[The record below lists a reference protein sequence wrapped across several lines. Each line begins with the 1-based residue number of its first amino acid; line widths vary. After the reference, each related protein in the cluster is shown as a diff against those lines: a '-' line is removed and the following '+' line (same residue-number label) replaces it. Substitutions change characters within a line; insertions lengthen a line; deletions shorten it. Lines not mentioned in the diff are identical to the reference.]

1 MLIHKNIKLSTQKL
15 KTLIND
21 KNNSFGNEIFYK
33 NRISDEEF
41 FEGSN
46 RLVLKSDSHF
56 DAGELLLSLFEQLR
70 GLTAGTTITLNQ
82 HSLKQEI
89 IKQINHIAITNQ
101 QYFNAEF
108 SQAFHLWEKNK
119 NFTNMQEIETIV
131 SILQNSLKKNSL

>member
-1 MLIHKNIKLSTQKL
+1 MLIHKDMKLSTQKL
-15 KTLIND
+15 KAFIND

-41 FEGSN
+41 FENSS

-56 DAGELLLSLFEQLR
+56 DTGELLLSLFEQLR
-70 GLTAGTTITLNQ
+70 GLTAGTAITLNQ

-101 QYFNAEF
+101 QYFNTEL
-108 SQAFHLWEKNK
+108 SQAFHVWEKNK
-119 NFTNMQEIETIV
+119 NVVNMQEIETIV
-131 SILQNSLKKNSL
+131 SVLQNSLKKNFL

>member
-1 MLIHKNIKLSTQKL
+1 MLIHKNMKLSTQKL

-33 NRISDEEF
+33 NRMSDEEF
-41 FEGSN
+41 FERSN

-70 GLTAGTTITLNQ
+70 GLTTGTTITLNQ

-101 QYFNAEF
+101 QYFNTEF

-119 NFTNMQEIETIV
+119 NVTTMQEIETMV
-131 SILQNSLKKNSL
+131 SVLKNSLKKNSL